1 MNLLTLSPASTKDAS
16 SKTLRATRR
25 VFSWPDVLR
34 AIAECG
40 EARTLALAHYR
51 ASGFTPDDF
60 AHSRA
65 ARECMADALTRAE
78 DWLEMHRPRFDRGV
92 IQAVR
97 RSLEGDQ

>member
-25 VFSWPDVLR
+25 AFSWPDVLR
-34 AIAECG
+34 AIAES
-40 EARTLALAHYR
+40 EDARKLALTLYR
-51 ASGFTPDDF
+51 AAGHTPDDF

-78 DWLEMHRPRFDRGV
+78 DWLEMHRPRFERAG

-97 RSLEGDQ
+97 RSLETE